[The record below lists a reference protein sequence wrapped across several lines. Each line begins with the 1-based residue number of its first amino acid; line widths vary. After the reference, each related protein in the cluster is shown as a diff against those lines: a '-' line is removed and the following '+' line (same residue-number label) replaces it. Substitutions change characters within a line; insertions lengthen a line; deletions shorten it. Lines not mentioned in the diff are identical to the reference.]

1 MSSSQCASVVQTSLG
16 PAKDV
21 RSALV
26 WSWEAVGVVQV
37 NSLLTPAPY
46 TGAL

>member
-16 PAKDV
+16 PGEDV

-26 WSWEAVGVVQV
+26 WSWEAVSVVPV
-37 NSLLTPAPY
+37 DSMLTSTPY